1 MMNSSRLWV
10 FGILAVLMPIKSFSI
25 DLIQAY
31 NLALANDP
39 AYRSAIKELEAGQA
53 NREIGRAGLL
63 PQVSANYYQAA
74 NSAAVSQ
81 PYTPANTQQYASTNS
96 GIQLTQALVSFSALA
111 AYRQGNSLAD
121 AAQAKFVHDG
131 QELLVRTLQAYTD
144 LLNSQEQLEFYVAQ
158 LRAYQG
164 QLVTNERKYAAG
176 EGTVTEVL
184 ELRSQAELA
193 EVQILEARSAINL
206 NRRKLEAII
215 GQEISSEIKGLHKN
229 FRVTPLPNTDLNFW
243 KSSTIALNQEI
254 KVSRLNENVANEE
267 LEKNKGLDYPVVN
280 VVAGYTNQNSA
291 YTNSINTAAQG
302 WSIGLQATWALTNG
316 GQTTGLINQSSSK
329 FEKSKADTE
338 VVRARVLTELQ
349 KQYDL
354 VAMSQQKITA
364 LQRAVSTSEHLA
376 LAIRKSVV
384 GGERIS
390 ADIVLAEKNLVGVKR
405 DLALAKYNYVTS
417 VIKLKQVAGVLT
429 VKDLEDVAVN
439 FEREKIARKP

>member
-1 MMNSSRLWV
+1 MMHKSRLLIS
-10 FGILAVLMPIKSFSI
+10 GILAVALPIKGFSI

-63 PQVSANYYQAA
+63 PQVSVNYYQAA

-81 PYTPANTQQYASTNS
+81 PYTPTSTQQYASTNS
-96 GIQLTQALVSFSALA
+96 GIQLTQALVNFSALA

-131 QELLVRTLQAYTD
+131 QELLIRTLQTYTD

-158 LRAYQG
+158 LRAYKG
-164 QLVTNERKYAAG
+164 QLTTNERKYGAG
-176 EGTVTEVL
+176 EGTMTEIL

-215 GQEISSEIKGLHKN
+215 GQEITSEVKGLHKN
-229 FRVTPLPNTDLNFW
+229 FRVSPLPNNDLNFW
-243 KSSTIALNQEI
+243 KSSTLALNQEI
-254 KVSRLNENVANEE
+254 KVSRLNERVANEE
-267 LEKNKGLDYPVVN
+267 LEKNKSLDYPILN

-302 WSIGLQATWALTNG
+302 WSVGLQATWALTNG

-329 FEKSKADTE
+329 YEKSQADTE

-354 VAMSQQKITA
+354 VATSQQKITA
-364 LQRAVSTSEHLA
+364 LQRAVGASEQLA
-376 LAIRKSVV
+376 LAVRKSVA

-390 ADIVLAEKNLVGVKR
+390 ADIVLAEKNLVSAKR
-405 DLALAKYNYVTS
+405 DLAFAKYNYVTAL
-417 VIKLKQVAGVLT
+417 IKLKQVTGTLT
-429 VKDLEDVAVN
+429 VKDLEDVAAN
-439 FEREKIARKP
+439 FEREKISGKP